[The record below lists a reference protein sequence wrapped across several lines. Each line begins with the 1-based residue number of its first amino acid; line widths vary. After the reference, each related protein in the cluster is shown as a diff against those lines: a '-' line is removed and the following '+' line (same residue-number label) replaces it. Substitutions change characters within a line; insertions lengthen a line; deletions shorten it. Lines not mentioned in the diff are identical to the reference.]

1 MSDSLQTQRILV
13 EDKLYILIFY
23 TVKTIFKKIIEHLL
37 TSKARRYL
45 KKNNVQVIAVTGS
58 IGKTSTKEAI
68 YTVLR
73 SQFEVASSQKS
84 FNTPIGMS
92 LAILGEE
99 QSGFSSVQAW
109 FNILKR
115 IYFHPKKAPAKM
127 VLEMG
132 ADHPG
137 DIEKLMSIAPPSISV
152 VTAVREVHLAEGQ
165 FKDIEAIAHE
175 KETLVRLLSRQGT
188 AILNGDDGR
197 VRPMHTSAKKVMFGV
212 DHPADIMAKDIQ
224 ATPQKL
230 TFMVT
235 HEHQSEPC
243 EVPVVGAFQVYVCL
257 PAIAVGLSL
266 GMTLRQCADALK
278 HFKLPPGRLNPID
291 GQNHAHI
298 LDGSYNAS
306 PSTVL
311 AALDVLHQLSAPRK
325 IAALGTMNELGEQ
338 SKGAH
343 LSIGQKAAQVADW
356 LIAVGQEAEVIKEGA
371 QQAGMDSS
379 VIYTFAD
386 AREAGDF
393 LKSKLQKDDLILVK
407 GSQNKVRMERL
418 VKEIMKEPQQAAELL
433 CRQGQEWETI
443 G

>member
-1 MSDSLQTQRILV
+1 M
-13 EDKLYILIFY
+13 KIF
-23 TVKTIFKKIIEHLL
+23 FKKIIEHLL

-68 YTVLR
+68 YTVLK
-73 SQFEVASSQKS
+73 SQFDVASSQKS

-99 QSGFSSVQAW
+99 QSGFSSVPAW

-137 DIEKLMSIAPPSISV
+137 DIAKLMSIAPPSISV

-165 FKDIEAIAHE
+165 FKDVEAIAHE
-175 KETLVRLLSRQGT
+175 KETLVRLLSKKGT

-212 DHPADIMAKDIQ
+212 DHPAELMAKDIQ

-230 TFMVT
+230 SFTVT
-235 HEHQSEPC
+235 YEHQSEQC
-243 EVPVVGAFQVYVCL
+243 EVSVVGAFQVYVCL

-266 GMTLRQCADALK
+266 GMSLKQCIQALAD
-278 HFKLPPGRLNPID
+278 FKLPPGRLNPIE
-291 GQNHAHI
+291 GLNQTHI

-311 AALDVLHQLSAPRK
+311 AALEVLNQLAAPRK

-338 SKGAH
+338 SKAAH
-343 LSIGQKAAQVADW
+343 LIVGQKAGQVVDW
-356 LIAVGQEAEVIKEGA
+356 LIAVGKEADSIKEGA
-371 QQAGMDSS
+371 LQAGMKQSTIHTFVDSK
-379 VIYTFAD
+379 
-386 AREAGDF
+386 EAGQF
-393 LKSKLQKDDLILVK
+393 LRSHLQKNDLILVK

-418 VKEIMKEPQQAAELL
+418 VKEIMKEPGRALELL
-433 CRQGQEWETI
+433 CRQGAEWEEI
-443 G
+443 D